1 LIDHFENNSEL
12 QERAKILVVEDN
24 PVENLLI
31 SKMLQ
36 NANFEVL
43 SIECG
48 RGVLDSVISYHPDL
62 ILLDALMP
70 DIDGFEVCELIR
82 QQPIGEFIPVIMLT
96 GLDDMASIDRAYD
109 VGATDFFTKPI
120 NNSMLVHRIRYLL
133 RAREIMDQL
142 RMSEQSLAS
151 AQRAAKMAHWVF
163 DVNKQAYS
171 LTAEVQQLYKLPAN
185 YDNKDRTLLL
195 QCCHPGDRAGF
206 QASIDGCL
214 QNHKETHIE
223 HRFISEG
230 ADVRYFE
237 VHLSVMK
244 GGDGEIT
251 HLLGLSIDI
260 TERKESEQQILRL
273 AYCDRLTNLP
283 NRYLL
288 ELYVDQAIPA
298 AHMQGRSVAMLGI
311 DLDLFNR
318 INNSMGHSA
327 GDEVLTQLSE
337 RLVNIQG
344 CGDVSVFLNTL
355 AMPSML
361 GEGSA
366 GMVARLAADTF
377 VLVLPMV
384 DRGSEQAERLADT
397 IKTSF
402 QSPFVYRGQELF
414 VTASIGIT
422 YSDSGGSQA
431 ASLLQQV
438 DLAIHEAKTH
448 GHNVVMS
455 YSGDL
460 VSKVSKHLAI
470 QSDLR
475 KALRNN
481 EFQIFYQPK
490 ISVVT
495 GAVMGFEALV
505 RWFHPEKGMIPPDQ
519 FITIAEETGQIV
531 ELGQWVLESACR
543 QNQQWIESGLV
554 DVRVAVNVAARQFKE
569 GDLVAVVA
577 DVLART
583 GMNERNLELEITES
597 VLIADPDTGDHMK
610 ELRARGVT
618 MALDD
623 FGTGYSSL
631 SYITRFPIDTI
642 KIDRSFIKDI
652 TLGSE
657 QAAIVSAV
665 TYLAHE
671 LKFKVVAEGVETDTE
686 LEVVKKLQCDE
697 VQGYYYCKPMSAVD
711 VAAWLHTRSQS
722 EPIPVESAK

>member
-1 LIDHFENNSEL
+1 MIDPFEQNVEL
-12 QERAKILVVEDN
+12 QDSAKILVVEDN
-24 PVENLLI
+24 PVENLLV
-31 SKMLQ
+31 SKMLR

-43 SIECG
+43 SIDCG
-48 RGVLDSVISYHPDL
+48 RDVLANVINYHPDL

-96 GLDDMASIDRAYD
+96 GLDDMVSIDRAYD

-133 RAREIMDQL
+133 RARQIMEQL

-151 AQRAAKMAHWVF
+151 AQRAAKMGHWVY
-163 DVNKQAYS
+163 DLNKHSYS
-171 LTAEVQQLYKLPAN
+171 LTAEVRQLYHLSGD
-185 YDNKDRTLLL
+185 YDSHDPSLLVK
-195 QCCHPGDRAGF
+195 CCHASDYAGLE
-206 QASIDGCL
+206 ACIATCL
-214 QNHKETHIE
+214 EDHKETHIE
-223 HRFISEG
+223 HRFVDDGS
-230 ADVRYFE
+230 AVRYFE

-244 GGDGEIT
+244 GDDGEVT

-260 TERKESEQQILRL
+260 TERKESEQQNLRL
-273 AYCDRLTNLP
+273 AYCDRLTSLP

-288 ELYVDQAIPA
+288 ELYLEQAIAA
-298 AHMQGRSVAMLGI
+298 AHMRGRSVAMLGI
-311 DLDLFNR
+311 DLDVFNR

-327 GDEVLTQLSE
+327 GDEVLIQLSE
-337 RLVNIQG
+337 RLVSIQG
-344 CGDVSVFLNTL
+344 CADVSVFLNTL

-361 GEGSA
+361 GEGSN

-377 VLVLPMV
+377 VVVLPMV
-384 DRGSEQAERLADT
+384 DRGSADAERLAET

-414 VTASIGIT
+414 VTGSIGIT
-422 YSDSGGSQA
+422 YSDSGGCQA
-431 ASLLQQV
+431 GSLLQQV

-460 VSKVSKHLAI
+460 VSKVSLHLAI

-475 KALRNN
+475 KALRNS
-481 EFQIFYQPK
+481 EFEVYYQPK
-490 ISVVT
+490 VAACS
-495 GAVMGFEALV
+495 GAVVGFEALV

-519 FITIAEETGQIV
+519 FITIAEQTGQIV
-531 ELGQWVLESACR
+531 ELGQWVLETACR
-543 QNQQWIESGLV
+543 QNQQWIEAGLV

-569 GDLVAVVA
+569 GNLVDVVA
-577 DVLART
+577 QALAQT
-583 GMNERNLELEITES
+583 GLAERNLELEITES
-597 VLIADPDTGDHMK
+597 VLIADPNTADHMK

-623 FGTGYSSL
+623 FGTGFSSL

-642 KIDRSFIKDI
+642 KIDRSFIKNI

-671 LKFKVVAEGVETDTE
+671 LNFKVVAEGVETDTE
-686 LEVVKKLQCDE
+686 LNAIKELRCDE
-697 VQGYYYCKPMSAVD
+697 VQGYYYCKPLPASD
-711 VAAWLHTRSQS
+711 VVSWLKTREQPNATS
-722 EPIPVESAK
+722 V